1 MQCTMFSLSINVN
14 TQYQLFDLLI
24 TFVSNVLVFE
34 FESFQEAGEYIN
46 EWIRVKKN
54 NPTDFAGD
62 FPSLIEKGID
72 YRE

>member
-1 MQCTMFSLSINVN
+1 MFSLWINVN
-14 TQYQLFDLLI
+14 NINQIIDLLI
-24 TFVSNVLVFE
+24 TFVYNLLVFE
-34 FESFQEAGEYIN
+34 FESFKEAGEYIN